1 MKVPEKLLKQVKDS
15 IRIKNEKLDGTIQA
29 DVEAGALD
37 LRRVGIVALNVNGEL
52 QEDALL
58 YKALELYVKAEEDFQ
73 GKGEQDRRSYEGLR
87 DALSL
92 NGEYREKRA
101 D

>member
-29 DVEAGALD
+29 DIEAGALD
-37 LRRVGIVALNVNGEL
+37 LRRVGIVALNV
-52 QEDALL
+52 
-58 YKALELYVKAEEDFQ
+58 KAEEDFQ
-73 GKGEQDRRSYEGLR
+73 GKGEQYRRSYEGLR

-92 NGEYREKRA
+92 DGEYREKRA